1 MSGIDRSHF
10 SAIILAGGASSR
22 MGREKC
28 SILLGNKSLL
38 DRTIDLLGMFSD
50 EILIS
55 SNTLV
60 SPYNNIPVYPDEE
73 KGLGP
78 LGGLNSTLKK
88 ISREAAFILPCDT
101 PLIPS
106 EIIAYLLKAYEGRPT
121 VLSVNDRM
129 QPLCGIYPA
138 DMSRLIANSVEAGHL
153 KLQSLIEEAGGKVC
167 RLENSGI
174 KTDHRRFL
182 NINTPEKL
190 DAALALLN
198 NS

>member
-1 MSGIDRSHF
+1 MNGINRSRF

-28 SILLGNKSLL
+28 GILLGNKSLL
-38 DRTIDLLGMFSD
+38 DHTIDLLGIFSD

-55 SNTLV
+55 SNTLAG
-60 SPYNNIPVYPDEE
+60 PYNHFPVFPDEK

-88 ISREAAFILPCDT
+88 ISREAAIVLPCDT
-101 PLIPS
+101 PLIPA

-138 DMSRLIANSVEAGHL
+138 GMSRLIASSVELGHL
-153 KLQSLIEEAGGKVC
+153 KLQTLIEEAGGKVC

-174 KTDHRRFL
+174 KADQQRFL
-182 NINTPEKL
+182 NINTPDKI
-190 DAALALLN
+190 DAALALLKK
-198 NS
+198 S